1 MSRFLLALAFVA
13 IAAPPLA
20 GAQTGSGRA
29 GAGTPPYQVGDRLDA
44 AKAGKAAPSESSR
57 YREVKWDE
65 LISPTWNPEAIVK
78 SLNLDMMVD
87 GDPRANAA
95 LEKLRQEW
103 DNAPGNAAL
112 NGAEVRIAGFV
123 VPLEREGNAL
133 REFLLVPYFGAC
145 IHVPPPPA
153 NQIVHVVSPR
163 PVPNTAT
170 MDAVWASGK
179 LTLFPTSTQMG
190 RSSYR
195 LQATHVEPYS
205 PRKP

>member
-1 MSRFLLALAFVA
+1 MVRTALLIALLA
-13 IAAPPLA
+13 AAAALPA
-20 GAQTGSGRA
+20 TAQTGGR
-29 GAGTPPYQVGDRLDA
+29 GTANPPQYQVGDRLEA
-44 AKAGKAAPSESSR
+44 AKADKAAPKDAGR

-65 LISPTWNPEAIVK
+65 LISPSWNPEAIIK
-78 SLNLDMMVD
+78 SMNLGLMMD

-103 DNAPGNAAL
+103 DNAPGNPAL
-112 NGAEVRIAGFV
+112 DGAEVRLAGFV

-153 NQIVHVVSPR
+153 NQIVHVVSPK
-163 PVPNTAT
+163 PVPNAAT
-170 MDAVWASGK
+170 MDAVWVSGK
-179 LTLFPTSTQMG
+179 LALSATATAMG

-195 LQATHVEPYS
+195 LTAATVEAY
-205 PRKP
+205 RKP

>member
-1 MSRFLLALAFVA
+1 MSRTPLALALVVSVMA
-13 IAAPPLA
+13 VLLA
-20 GAQTGSGRA
+20 SAQTGSGSSA
-29 GAGTPPYQVGDRLDA
+29 ANPSQYQVGDRLEPS
-44 AKAGKAAPSESSR
+44 KAGKAAPKESGR

-65 LISPTWNPEAIVK
+65 LISPSWNPEAIIK
-78 SLNLDMMVD
+78 SLNLNMMLD

-103 DNAPGNAAL
+103 DNAPGNPTL
-112 NGAEVRIAGFV
+112 NGAEVKIAGFV
-123 VPLEREGNAL
+123 VPLEREGNSL

-153 NQIVHVVSPR
+153 NQVVHVVSPK

-170 MDAVWASGK
+170 MDTVWVSGK
-179 LTLFPTSTQMG
+179 LALFPTSTQMG

-195 LQATHVEPYS
+195 MTAAVVEPYMK
-205 PRKP
+205 KP

>member
-1 MSRFLLALAFVA
+1 MIRTALVIALLA
-13 IAAPPLA
+13 AAAALPA
-20 GAQTGSGRA
+20 AAQTGGR
-29 GAGTPPYQVGDRLDA
+29 GTANPPPYQVGDRLEA
-44 AKAGKAAPSESSR
+44 AKADKAAPKETGR

-65 LISPTWNPEAIVK
+65 LISPSWNPEAIIK
-78 SLNLDMMVD
+78 SMNLGLMMD

-103 DNAPGNAAL
+103 DNAPGNPAL
-112 NGAEVRIAGFV
+112 DGAEVRLAGFV

-153 NQIVHVVSPR
+153 NQIVHVVSPK

-170 MDAVWASGK
+170 MDAVWVSGK
-179 LTLFPTSTQMG
+179 LALFPTKTQMG

-195 LQATHVEPYS
+195 LTAATVEAY
-205 PRKP
+205 RKP

>member
-1 MSRFLLALAFVA
+1 MVRTALVIALLA
-13 IAAPPLA
+13 AAAALPA
-20 GAQTGSGRA
+20 AAQTGGR
-29 GAGTPPYQVGDRLDA
+29 GTANPPQYQVGDRLEA
-44 AKAGKAAPSESSR
+44 AKAAKAAPKEAGR

-65 LISPTWNPEAIVK
+65 LISPSWNPEAIIK
-78 SLNLDMMVD
+78 SMNLGMMLD

-103 DNAPGNAAL
+103 DNAPGNPAL
-112 NGAEVRIAGFV
+112 DGAEVRLAGFV

-153 NQIVHVVSPR
+153 NQIVHVVSPK
-163 PVPNTAT
+163 PVPNAAT
-170 MDAVWASGK
+170 MDAVWVSGK
-179 LTLFPTSTQMG
+179 LALSATATAMG

-195 LQATHVEPYS
+195 LTAATVEAY
-205 PRKP
+205 RKP

>member
-1 MSRFLLALAFVA
+1 MSRIPAVLALLFAVA
-13 IAAPPLA
+13 AAAPAASQPA
-20 GAQTGSGRA
+20 GR
-29 GAGTPPYQVGDRLDA
+29 GTANPPQYQVGDRLE
-44 AKAGKAAPSESSR
+44 AGKAEKAAPTDTGR

-65 LISPTWNPEAIVK
+65 LISPSWNPEAIIK
-78 SLNLDMMVD
+78 SLNLGMMMD

-95 LEKLRQEW
+95 LDRLRQEW
-103 DNAPGNAAL
+103 DNAPGNPTL

-153 NQIVHVVSPR
+153 NQIVHVVSPK

-170 MDAVWASGK
+170 MDAVWVSGK
-179 LTLFPTSTQMG
+179 LALFPTSTAMG

-195 LQATHVEPYS
+195 LTAAAVEAYK
-205 PRKP
+205 KP

>member
-1 MSRFLLALAFVA
+1 MSRIPAVLALLFAVA
-13 IAAPPLA
+13 AAAPAASQPA
-20 GAQTGSGRA
+20 GR
-29 GAGTPPYQVGDRLDA
+29 GAANPPQYQVGDRLE
-44 AKAGKAAPSESSR
+44 AGKAEKAAPTDTGR

-65 LISPTWNPEAIVK
+65 LISPSWNPEAIIK
-78 SLNLDMMVD
+78 SLNLGMMMD

-95 LEKLRQEW
+95 LDRLRQEW
-103 DNAPGNAAL
+103 DNAPGNPTL

-153 NQIVHVVSPR
+153 NQIVHVVSPK

-170 MDAVWASGK
+170 MDAVWVSGK
-179 LTLFPTSTQMG
+179 LALFPTSTAMG

-195 LQATHVEPYS
+195 LTAAAVEAYK
-205 PRKP
+205 KP

>member
-1 MSRFLLALAFVA
+1 MVRTALLIALLA
-13 IAAPPLA
+13 AAAALPA
-20 GAQTGSGRA
+20 AAQTGGRGTA
-29 GAGTPPYQVGDRLDA
+29 GSPQYQVGDRLEA
-44 AKAGKAAPSESSR
+44 AKADKAAPKQAGR

-65 LISPTWNPEAIVK
+65 LISPSWNPEAIIK
-78 SLNLDMMVD
+78 SMNLGMMLD

-103 DNAPGNAAL
+103 DNAPGNPAL
-112 NGAEVRIAGFV
+112 DGAEVRLAGFV

-153 NQIVHVVSPR
+153 NQIVHVVSPK
-163 PVPNTAT
+163 PVPNAAT
-170 MDAVWASGK
+170 MDAVWVSGK
-179 LTLFPTSTQMG
+179 LALSATATAMG

-195 LQATHVEPYS
+195 LTAATVEAY
-205 PRKP
+205 RKP